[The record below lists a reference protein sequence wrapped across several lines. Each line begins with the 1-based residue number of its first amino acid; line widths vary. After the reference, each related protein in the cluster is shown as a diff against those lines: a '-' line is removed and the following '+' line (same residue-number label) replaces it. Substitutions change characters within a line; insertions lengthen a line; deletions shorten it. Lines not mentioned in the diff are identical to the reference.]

1 MPNPPPMTVLLA
13 HEPYSARVAL
23 RTALE
28 AERDILVVA
37 EAESDEAIVSQC
49 AQAKPSVVLMD
60 CAAGRIDGYQTAR
73 TLMAQ
78 RPVPIVLLATS
89 MVDRSSANVSRA
101 LRDGALSVH
110 YLPIPSDPQFRAS
123 VATLVR
129 TLRAM
134 VRVQVRRAAPAALP
148 HAADATSAPSSQLD
162 AIAIVASTGGPSAIA
177 TVLNGM
183 GLEHPP
189 VLLVQHLADG
199 FVEGFADWLSQSTQR
214 PVVIARNG
222 ERPQRSTVYLA
233 PEHHH
238 LGVDPMGH
246 LVVSDAEPIA
256 LCRPSGTFLLRT
268 MARHLG
274 ARGRAAVL
282 TGMGADGADGAVA
295 MRAAGGTVVTQDER
309 SSTVYGMPQ
318 QALVRGGSDA
328 SLPLEHIAHWL
339 LSGEKR

>member
-1 MPNPPPMTVLLA
+1 MGQLSPITVLLA

-28 AERDILVVA
+28 AEGDILVVG
-37 EAESDEAIVSQC
+37 EAESDESIVLQC
-49 AQAKPSVVLMD
+49 AQARPSVVLMD
-60 CAAGRIDGYQTAR
+60 CAARRIDGYRTTR

-78 RPVPIVLLATS
+78 QPVAIVLLATS
-89 MVDRSSANVSRA
+89 MVERSSANVSRA
-101 LRDGALSVH
+101 LRDGALSVNF
-110 YLPIPSDPQFRAS
+110 LPIPADPQFRAS

-134 VRVQVRRAAPAALP
+134 GRVHLRRASTPSPAPAPA
-148 HAADATSAPSSQLD
+148 SNID
-162 AIAIVASTGGPSAIA
+162 AIAIIASTGGPTAVA

-183 GLEHPP
+183 GPSHPP

-199 FVEGFADWLSQSTQR
+199 FAEGFADWLSQTTER
-214 PVVIARNG
+214 PVLIARNG
-222 ERPQRSTVYLA
+222 DRPVRSTVYIA

-256 LCRPSGTFLLRT
+256 LCRPSGTFLLRS

-274 ARGRAAVL
+274 PRARAAVL

-295 MRAAGGTVVTQDER
+295 LRAAGGAVATQDEQ

-328 SLPLEHIAHWL
+328 SLPIDQIGHWL
-339 LSGEKR
+339 LQGES

>member
-1 MPNPPPMTVLLA
+1 MPLSPPMTVLLA

-23 RTALE
+23 RAALE

-49 AQAKPSVVLMD
+49 AQARPAVVLMD
-60 CAAGRIDGYQTAR
+60 CAAARIDGYQTTR
-73 TLMAQ
+73 TLMAKQ
-78 RPVPIVLLATS
+78 PVPIVLLATS

-110 YLPIPSDPQFRAS
+110 WLPIPSDPQFRAS

-134 VRVQVRRAAPAALP
+134 VRVQVRRATAPPTPSAA
-148 HAADATSAPSSQLD
+148 SSHID
-162 AIAIVASTGGPSAIA
+162 AIAIVASTGGPSAVA

-183 GLEHPP
+183 GLAHPP

-199 FVEGFADWLSQSTQR
+199 FVEGFADWLSQSAQR

-222 ERPQRSTVYLA
+222 ERAERSTVYIA

-256 LCRPSGTFLLRT
+256 LCRPSGTFLLRA

-274 ARGRAAVL
+274 ARARAAVL

-295 MRAAGGTVVTQDER
+295 LRAAGGAVVTQDEQ

-318 QALVRGGSDA
+318 QALVRGGSDV